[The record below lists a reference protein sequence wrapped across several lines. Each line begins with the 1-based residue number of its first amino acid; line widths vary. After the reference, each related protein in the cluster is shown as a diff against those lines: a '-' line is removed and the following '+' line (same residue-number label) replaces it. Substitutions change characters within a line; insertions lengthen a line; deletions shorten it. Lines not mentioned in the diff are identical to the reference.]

1 MKNIPQYKVR
11 RGAKF
16 VLGLGTK
23 VVTDKKKKMQREWCR
38 KGEL

>member
-1 MKNIPQYKVR
+1 MKNQGSFK

-23 VVTDKKKKMQREWCR
+23 IIKDKKKEWSKKFCR
-38 KGEL
+38 DKDSN